1 MGLVFTG
8 DLDTYRYGVWKMDA
22 EQQDVGNVPP
32 DFLVPEF
39 KSAHRR
45 TEFISVRRLALAMG
59 VDPSDIDYT
68 VSGKPLLR
76 SLPETHI
83 SISHSRRYA
92 AFMVSKQVYTGIDIE
107 EFSERILRVRS
118 RFMSEEEENKL
129 RQLFAGQTY
138 PAEAELIALYLHWC
152 SKEAMYKALD
162 IPSLDFKQDL
172 KVDICGINGGDNS
185 ATGDNFLLGNFLKKI
200 QGRFKACYTP
210 KQIRFNIDFFIR
222 EDFVLTCCSS
232 E

>member
-1 MGLVFTG
+1 MGLVYTG
-8 DLDTYRYGVWKMDA
+8 DLGIFRYGVWEMDA
-22 EQQDVGNVPP
+22 EQQDVDDLPSGFTVP
-32 DFLVPEF
+32 DF
-39 KSAHRR
+39 KAAHRR
-45 TEFISVRRLALAMG
+45 TEYISVRKLALAMG
-59 VDPSDIDYT
+59 VDPADIDYT

-83 SISHSRRYA
+83 SISHSRNYA
-92 AFMVSKQVYTGIDIE
+92 AFMVSKQAYTGIDIE

-118 RFMSEEEENKL
+118 RFMSEEEESKL
-129 RQLFAGQTY
+129 RQLFVGQAH

-185 ATGDNFLLGNFLKKI
+185 ATGDNLSPGNFPQNK
-200 QGRFKACYTP
+200 QGRFKACYAP
-210 KQIRFNIDFFIR
+210 QQIRFNIDFFIHK
-222 EDFVLTCCSS
+222 DFVLTCCSS